1 MPKIDWRTIQNAE
14 NELSDIKKKVP
25 NLEAQYILIQER
37 LSVYK
42 DILRLHEDA
51 MRETIIRLEE
61 KGVKVYTSK

>member
-14 NELSDIKKKVP
+14 NELSDIQKKVP

>member
-1 MPKIDWRTIQNAE
+1 MPEIDWRTIQNAE

-42 DILRLHEDA
+42 EILQLHEDA